1 MKRKVVYF
9 LIIII
14 IIIVSVFTFLKRQ
27 ELSNY
32 KEKGNKLVEMIY
44 EFKKINFRLPNSVSE
59 VKTDIEMGEG
69 PYYEKINDTTF
80 IVFFNIGFDDKI
92 IFNSNSKRWK

>member
-1 MKRKVVYF
+1 MSLK
-9 LIIII
+9 II
-14 IIIVSVFTFLKRQ
+14 
-27 ELSNY
+27 LSS
-32 KEKGNKLVEMIY
+32 KHNKAP
-44 EFKKINFRLPNSVSE
+44 KINAVFFHNSVSE

>member
-44 EFKKINFRLPNSVSE
+44 EFKNNF
-59 VKTDIEMGEG
+59 
-69 PYYEKINDTTF
+69 
-80 IVFFNIGFDDKI
+80 I
-92 IFNSNSKRWK
+92 IKAQQSPKN